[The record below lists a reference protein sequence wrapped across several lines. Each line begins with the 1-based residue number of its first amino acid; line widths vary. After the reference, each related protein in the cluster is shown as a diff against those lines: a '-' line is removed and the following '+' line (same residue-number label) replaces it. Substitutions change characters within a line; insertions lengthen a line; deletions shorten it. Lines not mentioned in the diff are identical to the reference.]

1 MAYKVDFLT
10 RVELVNIIEGLGLLI
25 DEAQEEHDKNKRH
38 SACVLR
44 AKLLEV
50 ADGELA
56 EFGGHPELV
65 PTGDGEKTL
74 EHYESRKEYG
84 VHLNI
89 SVRLAET
96 GEEIGSQTEVEYYP
110 TYAEAEKKAEEYQGK
125 LGDVICHWGSGY
137 DLALGYLEAVGLD
150 DYPVYNQY
158 PVSASAGRGSRD
170 EIQS

>member
-1 MAYKVDFLT
+1 MKNAYKIDFLT
-10 RVELVNIIEGLGLLI
+10 RGELVNIIEGLGLLI

-56 EFGGHPELV
+56 EYGGHPELV

-74 EHYESRKEYG
+74 ELYKSREEYG
-84 VHLNI
+84 VHLYI
-89 SVRLAET
+89 SVRLDET
-96 GEEIGSQTEVEYYP
+96 GEKIGSQTEVEYYP

-125 LGDVICHWGSGY
+125 LGDVICYWGSGD
-137 DLALGYLEAVGLD
+137 DLALGYLEGVGLD

-158 PVSASAGRGSRD
+158 PVSASAGKGEQR
-170 EIQS
+170 